1 MIQFYFPWI
10 AFGVLSKFFYLVNSV
25 ALWSDFLLCVFIDE
39 RNNGLTFMLYEKL
52 VFLEI
57 ISLLWLKN
65 ASFLG
70 TFRQI
75 LVLRLKILL
84 KICSLCCKEYCFK
97 HNDPGILILDCSF
110 KVVSLVDCNHDLAF
124 LVS

>member
-57 ISLLWLKN
+57 ISLLWLKMPL
-65 ASFLG
+65 FLEL
-70 TFRQI
+70 FD
-75 LVLRLKILL
+75 K
-84 KICSLCCKEYCFK
+84 FW
-97 HNDPGILILDCSF
+97 F
-110 KVVSLVDCNHDLAF
+110 
-124 LVS
+124 